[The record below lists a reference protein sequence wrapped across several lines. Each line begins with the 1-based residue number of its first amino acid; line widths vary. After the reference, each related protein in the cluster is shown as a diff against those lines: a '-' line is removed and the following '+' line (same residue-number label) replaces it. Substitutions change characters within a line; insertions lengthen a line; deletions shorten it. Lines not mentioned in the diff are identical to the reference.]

1 MNIVFMGTPDYA
13 TEIFKAMVESGEFK
27 PVLLITQEDKPVGR
41 KQLLTPPHI
50 KKWLLDSKESID
62 IYQPKS
68 LRDKS
73 VVDKI
78 ASYKPDIIVV
88 AAYGKILPKEILDL
102 APCVNL
108 HASILPYYRGA
119 SPIQSAILNQDRYSG
134 VTAMMME
141 EGLDCGDILAFRYIS
156 LEGKRVDEAFKEL
169 SLAAAS
175 LNIEVLKNFETLQPV
190 KQIDCDA
197 TFCVKIKKENGLV
210 DFEMS
215 AYDIYVK
222 YLAYTPWP
230 GIFLPNGLKLKEV
243 ELYEKEGSFES
254 FGLIEDI
261 TKDGILITCKE
272 GLLKL
277 KKLQAPSKKEV
288 DAVDYIKGKRLKIG
302 DKLV

>member
-13 TEIFKAMVESGEFK
+13 TEIFKAMIKSEEFK

-41 KQLLTPPHI
+41 KRILTPPHI
-50 KKWLLDSKESID
+50 KKWLLDSKESMD
-62 IYQPKS
+62 IYQPES
-68 LRDKS
+68 LKKKY
-73 VVDKI
+73 VADKI

-108 HASILPYYRGA
+108 HASILPRYRGA
-119 SPIQSAILNQDRYSG
+119 SPIQSAILNQDEYSG

-156 LEGKRVDEAFKEL
+156 LAGKRVDEAFKDL
-169 SLAAAS
+169 SLAAAT
-175 LNIEVLKNFETLQPV
+175 LCIEVLKNFDNLQPV

-215 AYDIYVK
+215 AYEIYVK

-230 GIFLPNGLKLKEV
+230 GIFLSNGLKLKEIQ
-243 ELYEKEGSFES
+243 LYEKGGKHSS
-254 FGLIEDI
+254 VGLIEDI
-261 TKDGILITCKE
+261 SNEGVLLTCKE
-272 GLLKL
+272 GFLRVKR
-277 KKLQAPSKKEV
+277 LQAPSKKEI
-288 DAVDYIKGKRLKIG
+288 DAIDYIKGKRLKIG